1 MATDLSSAV
10 LPHSEDITS
19 VSGAEVVTFDPSR
32 VSLIRAYFDH
42 ADGGTIILGSGDAV
56 QVAGQTW
63 DSVWIAPRAP
73 HTPGATTTAT
83 LTPTTACDVEL
94 RLY

>member
-1 MATDLSSAV
+1 MATDLSAAV

-42 ADGGTIILGSGDAV
+42 AD
-56 QVAGQTW
+56 
-63 DSVWIAPRAP
+63 
-73 HTPGATTTAT
+73 
-83 LTPTTACDVEL
+83 
-94 RLY
+94 